1 MKIDRKTRSQ
11 RVRAV
16 SAVAG
21 MALLITGGSA
31 GAASDSCREW
41 RYEHSDWQAEVMHR
55 YLTGA
60 PQREIDGALFEMLQ
74 REAYLT
80 SCDVS
85 AQGSRGVLVGWRL
98 VGRNPDEYGSAVLE
112 SVLERAGF
120 DVGLRSEL
128 RDVVAP
134 PSAPMNAPG
143 TIANTAMNRG
153 HRGELH
159 PSGELSRDPR

>member
-1 MKIDRKTRSQ
+1 
-11 RVRAV
+11 
-16 SAVAG
+16 
-21 MALLITGGSA
+21 
-31 GAASDSCREW
+31 
-41 RYEHSDWQAEVMHR
+41 MHR